1 MSEFEDLM
9 EGAGFDPPPPPEVF
23 DFEVH
28 LISEDEPIRVPKS
41 RVTFDGEELVLT
53 GDTGS
58 FTSFRWE
65 LVEYYTG
72 KAVR

>member
-1 MSEFEDLM
+1 MAEFEDLM
-9 EGAGFDPPPPPEVF
+9 EEAGFEPPPPPEVF

-28 LISEDEPIRVPKS
+28 LIGEDNPVLVPKS
-41 RVTFDGEELVLT
+41 RVTFDGDELVLT
-53 GDTGS
+53 ADTGS
-58 FTSFRWE
+58 FTSFRWD

>member
-1 MSEFEDLM
+1 M

-28 LISEDEPIRVPKS
+28 LIGKEDAVCVLRSKQS
-41 RVTFDGEELVLT
+41 FTGDELTLT